1 MSTIEEIETAIEKL
15 SDHDVAELKAWLWD
29 REIESDAVTGRLD
42 LLANEA
48 LSEYRA
54 GKTRPLWRITPH
66 RGSGTA
72 TMNCRRKSESGL
84 ISSLIY

>member
-1 MSTIEEIETAIEKL
+1 MHLMSSFEEIETAIEKL

-29 REIESDAVTGRLD
+29 REIEADAVAGRLD

-54 GKTRPLWRITPH
+54 GKTRPL
-66 RGSGTA
+66 
-72 TMNCRRKSESGL
+72 
-84 ISSLIY
+84 

>member
-29 REIESDAVTGRLD
+29 REIESDAVSGRLD

-54 GKTRPLWRITPH
+54 GKTRPL
-66 RGSGTA
+66 
-72 TMNCRRKSESGL
+72 
-84 ISSLIY
+84 